1 MTYHMSNGAKP
12 YTEIEVYRSGVGGV
26 PTLAIDSPDVADQ
39 MVFSGDAF
47 RIIQR
52 LVNEMVRTKADAVS
66 QRDYDTVYMLSKVSL
81 ANDAAT
87 LLEVV
92 SGKEVE
98 KVKLPWRETL
108 AAIMNGLE

>member
-1 MTYHMSNGAKP
+1 MTYYMSNGAKP

-39 MVFSGDAF
+39 MVLSGGAF
-47 RIIQR
+47 RIVQR

-66 QRDYDTVYMLSKVSL
+66 QRDGNTVYMLSKTSL
-81 ANDAAT
+81 ANDTAT
-87 LLEVV
+87 VLEVI
-92 SGKEVE
+92 SGREVE